1 MLCENYFDNIIK
13 SNFSY
18 LMNSSNIKK
27 PENTIIQTHI
37 RSSFKKFIFFAQM
50 RPYWLLWNSG
60 NVSYK
65 YVFKHMPC
73 RTVRKSLKNR
83 TAEGGNL
90 HS

>member
-50 RPYWLLWNSG
+50 RPYWLL
-60 NVSYK
+60 
-65 YVFKHMPC
+65 
-73 RTVRKSLKNR
+73 
-83 TAEGGNL
+83 
-90 HS
+90 